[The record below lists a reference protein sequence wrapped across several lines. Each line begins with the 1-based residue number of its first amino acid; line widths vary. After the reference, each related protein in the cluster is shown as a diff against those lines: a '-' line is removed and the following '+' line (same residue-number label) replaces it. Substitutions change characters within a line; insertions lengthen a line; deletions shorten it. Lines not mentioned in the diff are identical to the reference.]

1 MLSEKARVEGNGIT
15 MNQLEVEFDWVRETF
30 FPHREEGEIQCWE
43 AEDLNARATT
53 DFQPWRKR
61 IWISEKEIGKPIVTP
76 SLIIHEMCHIEA
88 GLGAEP
94 HGEEWQA
101 AMEQAIREAEKLGL
115 RAIARWLRRDVEEC
129 KRDPLTGKELLAFR
143 EIDTCLDNQLDFD
156 PMLDRVAERCGV
168 TRLDVILCTSLRRTI
183 DDYRRNLDWRKNRDA

>member
-1 MLSEKARVEGNGIT
+1 MNQYTLWMLGIT
-15 MNQLEVEFDWVRETF
+15 MNELEVQFDWVRKTF
-30 FPHREEGEIQCWE
+30 FPHREKGEIQCCE
-43 AEDLNARATT
+43 ADDLNARATT

-115 RAIARWLRRDVEEC
+115 RAIARWLRRDIEEHR
-129 KRDPLTGKELLAFR
+129 RDPLTGKELLAR
-143 EIDTCLDNQLDFD
+143 AEIDTCLDNQLCFD

-168 TRLDVILCTSLRRTI
+168 TRLDVILCKSLRRTI
-183 DDYRRNLDWRKNRDA
+183 DDYKRNLDWRKNRDA